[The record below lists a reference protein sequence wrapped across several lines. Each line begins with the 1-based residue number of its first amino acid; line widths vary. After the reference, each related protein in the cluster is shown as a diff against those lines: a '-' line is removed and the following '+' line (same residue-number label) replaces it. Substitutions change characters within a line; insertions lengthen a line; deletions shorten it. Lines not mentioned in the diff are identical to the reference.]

1 MTYNTSLSFE
11 PHISNIKIKCQP
23 RLNALRAVTGSTF
36 GQDKE
41 SCSAIYKQ
49 YIRSVMDYASPAWAP
64 DLSRTHLNTL
74 QTTQNKALK
83 IITGC
88 TQTSPTDHLHHET
101 SILKFEDHLN
111 MRGTQFLPSATHNQ
125 DHPCSYMSNIN
136 PTPRRIVETP
146 AGHYGDILEGIP
158 TTDRSHGNEIHTA
171 ITARSIAALGPNSI
185 LGVPP
190 PKIHQSERDL
200 PRQDRIHLSRLRCGH
215 HPALQA
221 YQHRINSNN
230 PPECP
235 NCGTQPHTV
244 IHVME
249 ECEDFAAQ
257 RTAHGIEDVRDL
269 WAEPARSIG
278 YLRDMGLLAQR

>member
-1 MTYNTSLSFE
+1 M
-11 PHISNIKIKCQP
+11 KCQP

-244 IHVME
+244 IHVMGSVKNSYGHTWRSVK
-249 ECEDFAAQ
+249 

-278 YLRDMGLLAQR
+278 YLRDIGLLAQR